1 VTPDVQKII
10 DEFLDE
16 GNLNNDDINK
26 SIDKFNNILLKAADI
41 SLNRKKKA
49 SIKGTTT
56 NKKQNKQEWYDQS
69 LISARRNLND
79 KWNLLNKYNK
89 DPIVRSNFF
98 SSLKQFRKLR
108 KEKYREY
115 KHAIINKLDNL
126 KENDPKEYWRL
137 LDKLKHLDGAS
148 ETSANNVSPTDNWYN
163 YFKSLN
169 TSTSSN

>member
-1 VTPDVQKII
+1 
-10 DEFLDE
+10 
-16 GNLNNDDINK
+16 
-26 SIDKFNNILLKAADI
+26 LKAADI
-41 SLNRKKKA
+41 ALNRKKQA

-115 KHAIINKLDNL
+115 KHEIINKLENL
-126 KENDPKEYWRL
+126 KENDPKEIL
-137 LDKLKHLDGAS
+137 G
-148 ETSANNVSPTDNWYN
+148 V
-163 YFKSLN
+163 F
-169 TSTSSN
+169 

>member
-1 VTPDVQKII
+1 M
-10 DEFLDE
+10 
-16 GNLNNDDINK
+16 
-26 SIDKFNNILLKAADI
+26 KATDI

-56 NKKQNKQEWYDQS
+56 KKKQNKQEWYDQS

-89 DPIVRSNFF
+89 DPILDLTVFRS
-98 SSLKQFRKLR
+98 LQQFRKLR

-115 KHAIINKLDNL
+115 RQENKINKLDNL
-126 KENDPKEYWRL
+126 KENDPKEYWSL

-148 ETSANNVSPTDNWYN
+148 ETSANNVSPTDWYN

-169 TSTSSN
+169 TSTSSNIKKTRYSS